1 MRQAKIICLLLM
13 LAIMAGCSVS
23 KQAYK
28 EARKYDE
35 AGLFVESAEQDLKA
49 LDKDPKFKEAKKHLL
64 GVAPKAYDELMRRAQ
79 NLQQAENWDQAVAE
93 YKHLDRLLS
102 RCLRHG
108 VVFETVNV
116 KERLAKAR
124 NRAAAFHH
132 KNAETL
138 FEKKDWRRAA
148 QAYLKAHNHVDN
160 FKQSFDKAIRSYMS
174 AGNQSLKER
183 SYPAAI
189 KDFKDALKV
198 APNHATA
205 EKRLAES
212 HYRLGRQFYD
222 NGQFR
227 QALTQLEEAERLNPD
242 AKHIEQWADKAYE
255 AAVQY
260 VAVFPFVN
268 RTRVRIDGNHIAR
281 ALLTVLETRNL
292 KFVDFMQHSETMA
305 LMNNVNYGP
314 YGRISESQLREV
326 ALEEGLD
333 SFVWGTILDISVAD
347 SPENMTEMTHEKE
360 ITVKDSMGKEVD
372 TTETIYYREY
382 SRERNVRVQM
392 EHVIL
397 ETQTGKILDRHRFT
411 RKISDVA
418 QWIAYQGSIYDLPK
432 KKRAL
437 LDAPRNPRPLPAL
450 VDEMISGAVDKI
462 GREVVKFY
470 K

>member
-1 MRQAKIICLLLM
+1 
-13 LAIMAGCSVS
+13 
-23 KQAYK
+23 
-28 EARKYDE
+28 
-35 AGLFVESAEQDLKA
+35 
-49 LDKDPKFKEAKKHLL
+49 
-64 GVAPKAYDELMRRAQ
+64 
-79 NLQQAENWDQAVAE
+79 
-93 YKHLDRLLS
+93 
-102 RCLRHG
+102 
-108 VVFETVNV
+108 
-116 KERLAKAR
+116 
-124 NRAAAFHH
+124 
-132 KNAETL
+132 
-138 FEKKDWRRAA
+138 
-148 QAYLKAHNHVDN
+148 
-160 FKQSFDKAIRSYMS
+160 
-174 AGNQSLKER
+174 
-183 SYPAAI
+183 
-189 KDFKDALKV
+189 
-198 APNHATA
+198 
-205 EKRLAES
+205 
-212 HYRLGRQFYD
+212 
-222 NGQFR
+222 
-227 QALTQLEEAERLNPD
+227 
-242 AKHIEQWADKAYE
+242 
-255 AAVQY
+255 
-260 VAVFPFVN
+260 
-268 RTRVRIDGNHIAR
+268 
-281 ALLTVLETRNL
+281 
-292 KFVDFMQHSETMA
+292 MQHSETMA

-360 ITVKDSMGKEVD
+360 ITVKDSMGKDVD
-372 TTETIYYREY
+372 TTKTIYYREY